1 MPGLRELLVRAQA
14 PILAVSPLIG
24 GAAVKGPA
32 AKIMQEL
39 ELDVSPLQIARGYR
53 DFLDLMLIDEQ
64 DARLIA
70 LREANDPALEAAPIL
85 MRTPEDRRRLA
96 AVCLSLLRRAPPRR
110 APPRRALLRRTPP

>member
-1 MPGLRELLVRAQA
+1 LSIIPILRVPGLRELLVRAQV
-14 PILAVSPLIG
+14 PIVAVSPLIG

-39 ELDVSPLQIARGYR
+39 ELDVSALEIAKGYR

-64 DARLIA
+64 DAALIA
-70 LREANDPALEAAPIL
+70 SREADDPALEVAPIL

-96 AVCLSLLRRAPPRR
+96 AVCLSLLRRPTLPAS
-110 APPRRALLRRTPP
+110 L